1 MQAVLLAARFP
12 RRSAPRRPHV
22 GRPCRVSTD
31 QRALPASI
39 LYYLMDS
46 NSDVRRHDVCHP
58 QNGFADGCPIWRSSR
73 AQGRLVVRLSHVC
86 QQFVELLE
94 LLELLPLAQK

>member
-1 MQAVLLAARFP
+1 MQANLLVARFP
-12 RRSAPRRPHV
+12 RCGAPRRPHV

-31 QRALPASI
+31 QCALPASI

-58 QNGFADGCPIWRSSR
+58 QDDFADGCPIWRSPG
-73 AQGRLVVRLSHVC
+73 AQGWHVVRLSHVR
-86 QQFVELLE
+86 Q
-94 LLELLPLAQK
+94 